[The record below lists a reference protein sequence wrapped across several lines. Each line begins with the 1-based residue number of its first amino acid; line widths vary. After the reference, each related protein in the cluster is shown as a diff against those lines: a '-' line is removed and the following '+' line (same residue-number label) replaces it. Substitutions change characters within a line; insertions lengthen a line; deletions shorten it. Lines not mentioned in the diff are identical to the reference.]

1 MICPSIW
8 PTPPAYLGETAALT
22 AAFIWSF
29 TMCIYRFHGQDLSAN
44 AINLFKNVVAFAC
57 LIITITI
64 ISRPWPSE
72 PHLVSL
78 LMLSGVIGLVI
89 SDSCMFAALKRLGAQ
104 TTAAI
109 LCLAPPLA
117 AVLAWFV
124 HDEVLSRSTIIGM
137 TITVLSVA
145 GVILMSHSSHLEDGA
160 HRKRGIM
167 LALLAALAQA
177 VGMVL
182 AKGPFKELDPM
193 TGEHKIDV
201 FMGTLIRITP
211 AVAVL
216 LLINWHQRARANWS
230 ILLKPKKRLA
240 YLLLASLFG
249 SYIGLLLLTTGITF
263 TSVGVATTLS
273 ATFPIWIIPIS
284 YFFLSEQPRL
294 GQVIC
299 TLTAVAGVALLM
311 T

>member
-1 MICPSIW
+1 
-8 PTPPAYLGETAALT
+8 
-22 AAFIWSF
+22 
-29 TMCIYRFHGQDLSAN
+29 
-44 AINLFKNVVAFAC
+44 
-57 LIITITI
+57 
-64 ISRPWPSE
+64 
-72 PHLVSL
+72 
-78 LMLSGVIGLVI
+78 
-89 SDSCMFAALKRLGAQ
+89 
-104 TTAAI
+104 
-109 LCLAPPLA
+109 
-117 AVLAWFV
+117 
-124 HDEVLSRSTIIGM
+124 
-137 TITVLSVA
+137 
-145 GVILMSHSSHLEDGA
+145 
-160 HRKRGIM
+160 
-167 LALLAALAQA
+167 
-177 VGMVL
+177 
-182 AKGPFKELDPM
+182 M